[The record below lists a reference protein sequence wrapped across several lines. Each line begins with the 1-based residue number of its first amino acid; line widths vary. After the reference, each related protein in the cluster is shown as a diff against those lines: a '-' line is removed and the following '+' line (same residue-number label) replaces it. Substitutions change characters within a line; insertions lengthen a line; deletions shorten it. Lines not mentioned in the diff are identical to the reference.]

1 MKKNQDVVEL
11 FKKLNPIKNKLI
23 YKFKKKKKIFFFNLV
38 SIYIKKDQILYHNKF
53 IKNIIFIKSEMHDYL
68 S

>member
-23 YKFKKKKKIFFFNLV
+23 YKFKKKKIFFFL
-38 SIYIKKDQILYHNKF
+38 IYYLFILKKIKFYITISL
-53 IKNIIFIKSEMHDYL
+53 
-68 S
+68 